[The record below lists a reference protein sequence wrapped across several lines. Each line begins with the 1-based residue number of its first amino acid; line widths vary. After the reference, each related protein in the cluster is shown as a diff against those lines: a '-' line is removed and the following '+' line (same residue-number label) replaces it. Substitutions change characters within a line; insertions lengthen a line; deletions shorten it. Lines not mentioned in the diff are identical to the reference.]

1 MQFATEACIITKQVD
16 GGLAQLVRAPAS
28 HAGGHWFESSSLHHA
43 LETLGVSRV
52 FPIST
57 EILSPPAFFEK
68 MMNAGGVTY
77 GKNQNEKTIRKFG
90 FIRHGTE
97 IEQLPR
103 KQLLDKLELT

>member
-1 MQFATEACIITKQVD
+1 
-16 GGLAQLVRAPAS
+16 
-28 HAGGHWFESSSLHHA
+28 
-43 LETLGVSRV
+43 
-52 FPIST
+52 
-57 EILSPPAFFEK
+57 
-68 MMNAGGVTY
+68 MNAGGVTY